1 MSATRSITPTRRG
14 VLHRD
19 IKPGNIILG
28 KHGETLVVDWGLA
41 KATGRAEPSVGEQT
55 IAPSSSGSSETLPG
69 SALGTPAYMSPEQAA
84 GDLDRLGPRS
94 DVYCLGA
101 TLYCLLTAQPPFEGT
116 ISARSSAGSTPASFA
131 HRGCR
136 PTMDQALEAVC
147 LKAMARNRP
156 IATARRGLAEDVER
170 WMADEPVTAY
180 PEPWFRTLVRWL
192 TRHRTGVTGVAAA
205 VLAGVVGLSA
215 VLAVQTRA
223 NAQLSAS
230 LTRETKAGKAL
241 VAANAELED
250 ERAKAEKRFELAQ
263 KAIATFHT
271 DVSEDMLL
279 KNAEFKELRTKL
291 LKKAAGF
298 YDDLKNLLE
307 RQTDAKSRKAL
318 AAAYFQLAELTGKI
332 GSIPEALAMH
342 RKVLAIRREL
352 AAVRGADV
360 ETRLNVARSLS
371 ALGSLLQRAGD
382 TKEAL
387 SAVRDQR
394 GLVAA
399 LEAES
404 PTDAV
409 RAQAAF
415 GHERL
420 GYIVGE
426 QARLQQSTESPAAAL
441 ESFREALAISQ
452 KLPETG
458 QYDLSGQG
466 LTSTLELQ
474 AIISA
479 NMGEFLF
486 QTGKLAGALD
496 SCRTASGIAE
506 KLANANPANM
516 SVQRLLALSY
526 HNIGHVLRR
535 MGKPTEALEAHGK
548 ALAIVQK
555 LTEAKPAVAGY
566 QMYLAGSYNNI
577 GLALSESGKLSD
589 ALEAQ
594 SKALAIRQR
603 LVDANPAVAEFQTDL
618 WWCRDEIRGLLMRAD
633 KPADAL
639 VACRKELAIQ
649 ENLVAENPTV
659 TDFRNRLA
667 YSHNN
672 LGNLLV
678 ATGRPKESES
688 EYRAAVGLYQKLA
701 AENPAVTEFRSR
713 LADSHN
719 NLGNLLSSTDKPTEA
734 EAEHRKGLAIR
745 LKLIDDN
752 PSVVD
757 FRRDLALDYL
767 RAASLQ
773 AWFAQE
779 KELSSTCE
787 KLLALAKDTNDAVV
801 ADRAAKPCCLRLADQ
816 ERRERAGS
824 RPSRGRTWRGFRVSD
839 LCADGPRHGGIP

>member
-1 MSATRSITPTRRG
+1 
-14 VLHRD
+14 L
-19 IKPGNIILG
+19 
-28 KHGETLVVDWGLA
+28 
-41 KATGRAEPSVGEQT
+41 
-55 IAPSSSGSSETLPG
+55 
-69 SALGTPAYMSPEQAA
+69 
-84 GDLDRLGPRS
+84 
-94 DVYCLGA
+94 
-101 TLYCLLTAQPPFEGT
+101 
-116 ISARSSAGSTPASFA
+116 
-131 HRGCR
+131 
-136 PTMDQALEAVC
+136 
-147 LKAMARNRP
+147 
-156 IATARRGLAEDVER
+156 
-170 WMADEPVTAY
+170 TAY
-180 PEPWFRTLVRWL
+180 PEPWVRTLVRWL

-215 VLAVQTRA
+215 VLAVQTR
-223 NAQLSAS
+223 
-230 LTRETKAGKAL
+230 
-241 VAANAELED
+241 ANAELED

-307 RQTDAKSRKAL
+307 RQTDAESRKAL
-318 AAAYFQLAELTGKI
+318 AAAYFQLADLTGNI

-352 AAVRGADV
+352 AAVGGADV
-360 ETRLNVARSLS
+360 ETRLNVARSLLV
-371 ALGSLLQRAGD
+371 LGSLLLRSGD

-415 GHERL
+415 GHQRL
-420 GYIVGE
+420 GSIE
-426 QARLQQSTESPAAAL
+426 STESPAVAL
-441 ESFREALAISQ
+441 ESYRKALAISQ

-458 QYDLSGQG
+458 QYDLPGQG

-474 AIISA
+474 AIISL
-479 NMGEFLF
+479 NMGTVLL
-486 QTGKLAGALD
+486 QTGKLADALE
-496 SCRTASGIAE
+496 SFRTASSIAE
-506 KLANANPANM
+506 KLAKANPANM
-516 SVQRLLALSY
+516 SVQQLLALSY
-526 HNIGHVLRR
+526 HDIGHVLRR
-535 MGKPTEALEAHGK
+535 IGKPTEALEVNGK

-555 LTEAKPAVAGY
+555 LTDAKPAVARL

-577 GLALSESGKLSD
+577 GLALSQSGKLSD

-618 WWCRDEIRGLLMRAD
+618 WWCRDEIRSLLMRAG

-639 VACRKELAIQ
+639 VACRKELTIQ
-649 ENLVAENPTV
+649 EKLVEENPTV
-659 TDFRNRLA
+659 T
-667 YSHNN
+667 Y
-672 LGNLLV
+672 
-678 ATGRPKESES
+678 
-688 EYRAAVGLYQKLA
+688 
-701 AENPAVTEFRSR
+701 FRSR
-713 LADSHN
+713 LAFSHN
-719 NLGNLLSSTDKPTEA
+719 NLGNLLSSTDNPTDA
-734 EAEHRKGLAIR
+734 EAEHRKALAIR

-773 AWFAQE
+773 AWFAQD

-787 KLLALAKDTNDAVV
+787 KLLALAKDTDDAVV
-801 ADRAAKPCCLRLADQ
+801 ADRAAKPCCLRLADPQ
-816 ERRERAGS
+816 RRAAALVLARRAVEHGEDSAFLIYARMDLGMAEYRSGHFAEADTALTAAMNDPNTNSTVSSTSAFYRAMGLFRQGKADLARKLATEAAAKMKPLPIDERKPLAG
-824 RPSRGRTWRGFRVSD
+824 GADAND
-839 LCADGPRHGGIP
+839 LVMWLAYKEANALLKFKAAPKEKINGGSTPNDVP